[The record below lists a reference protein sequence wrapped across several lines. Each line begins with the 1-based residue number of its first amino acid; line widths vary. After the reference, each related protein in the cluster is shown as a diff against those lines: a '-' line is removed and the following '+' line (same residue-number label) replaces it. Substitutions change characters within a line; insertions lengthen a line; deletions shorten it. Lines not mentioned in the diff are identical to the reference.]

1 MGCWIL
7 AFLVIG
13 CVLHTAGSSFMWNYA
28 DPLSS
33 WELLNYYLTLAM
45 SSCRFAYYVIQRNNT
60 TTTTAFC
67 ICPWGKHFYQIKLHL
82 LFRVICCLYTLKGK
96 ILRPFSGLAHSKLE
110 FVKIEGDTMCVKR
123 NCLMPLSIWGMGWG
137 QSMLNLPEDCCIPA
151 AARDKDLE

>member
-1 MGCWIL
+1 MNPLDSIKTLVNKFIL
-7 AFLVIG
+7 TYG
-13 CVLHTAGSSFMWNYA
+13 VLGIIIKYFWKACQ
-28 DPLSS
+28 
-33 WELLNYYLTLAM
+33 TLG
-45 SSCRFAYYVIQRNNT
+45 I
-60 TTTTAFC
+60 
-67 ICPWGKHFYQIKLHL
+67 
-82 LFRVICCLYTLKGK
+82 